1 MTTVLCCGVFDVL
14 HAGHV
19 HLLRQAAGLGD
30 VLVVGINGDASAAVL
45 GKGPGRPHNT
55 AEDRAAVLLALR
67 MVDRVIIFND
77 PTPEAL
83 IRLVR
88 PHVYVKG
95 GDYTAD
101 ALPEAAAVHDA
112 GGTIAILPLLEGR
125 STTATLRRMGV
136 E

>member
-1 MTTVLCCGVFDVL
+1 MIVLCCGVFDVL

-19 HLLRQAAGLGD
+19 QLLRQAAGMGER
-30 VLVVGINGDASAAVL
+30 LVVGINSDASAAAL
-45 GKGPGRPHNT
+45 GKGPGRPYNT

-67 MVDRVIIFND
+67 MVDRVMIFDD

-95 GDYTAD
+95 GDYTAR
-101 ALPEAAAVHDA
+101 ALPEAQAVDDV
-112 GGTIAILPLLEGR
+112 GGTIAILPRLEGH

-136 E
+136 

>member
-1 MTTVLCCGVFDVL
+1 MIVLCCGVFDVL

-19 HLLRQAAGLGD
+19 HLLRAAAALGS
-30 VLVVGINGDASAAVL
+30 VLVVGINSDESAAAL

-67 MVDRVIIFND
+67 MVDRVMIFDD

-95 GDYTAD
+95 GDYTAR
-101 ALPEAAAVHDA
+101 ALPEAQAVDDV
-112 GGTIAILPLLEGR
+112 GGTIAILPRLEGH

-136 E
+136 

>member
-1 MTTVLCCGVFDVL
+1 MIVLCCGVFDVL

-19 HLLRQAAGLGD
+19 QLLRQAAGMGER
-30 VLVVGINGDASAAVL
+30 LVVGINSDASAAAL
-45 GKGPGRPHNT
+45 GKGPGRPYNT

-67 MVDRVIIFND
+67 MVDRVIVFDD

-88 PHVYVKG
+88 PAVYVKG
-95 GDYTAD
+95 GDYTAE
-101 ALPEAAAVHDA
+101 ALPEALAVHDV
-112 GGTIAILPLLEGR
+112 GGAICILPLLEGR
-125 STTATLRRMGV
+125 SSTATLRRMGV